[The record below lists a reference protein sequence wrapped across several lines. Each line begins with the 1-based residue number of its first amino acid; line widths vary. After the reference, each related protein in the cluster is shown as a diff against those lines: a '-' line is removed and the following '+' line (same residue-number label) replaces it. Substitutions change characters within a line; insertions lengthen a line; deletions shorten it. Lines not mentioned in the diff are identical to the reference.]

1 MGAPGEID
9 LGRFSEPLCL
19 RGSFFSGTPETTCL
33 STMQHLR
40 KMRCQQLSRRAVTA
54 AVRMRN
60 EGSSSEDEGS
70 DGEAA
75 ALAGA
80 EPLVLE

>member
-1 MGAPGEID
+1 M
-9 LGRFSEPLCL
+9 
-19 RGSFFSGTPETTCL
+19 
-33 STMQHLR
+33 
-40 KMRCQQLSRRAVTA
+40 TA

>member
-1 MGAPGEID
+1 MPAAEQ
-9 LGRFSEPLCL
+9 E
-19 RGSFFSGTPETTCL
+19 GSDSG
-33 STMQHLR
+33 SSS
-40 KMRCQQLSRRAVTA
+40 K
-54 AVRMRN
+54 
-60 EGSSSEDEGS
+60 GSSSEDEGS